1 MKFLVLLLCL
11 QIIWS
16 LSEARKLSFKDC
28 GSKVGKLVS
37 FDLSPCSQDPCIIKR
52 GSNATGTVTFIPSEE
67 VTSSKVYMYAI
78 IGFIPVP
85 LPLPNTDG
93 CKGYGLTCPLKSGKP
108 DELVFSHSIDST
120 FPAGTVT
127 LKGELKDQ
135 EENNIFCGKI
145 SLTLQ

>member
-16 LSEARKLSFKDC
+16 LSEARNLSFEDC

-37 FDLSPCSQDPCIIKR
+37 FDLSPCSQDPCFLKR

-67 VTSSKVYMYAI
+67 VTSSKVYAYVI
-78 IGFIPVP
+78 IGLIPVP
-85 LPLPNTDG
+85 LPLPNQNG
-93 CKGYGLTCPLKSGKP
+93 CKGFGLTCPLKSGKQY
-108 DELVFSHSIDST
+108 ELVFSNSVDSRL
-120 FPAGTVT
+120 PAGTVT

-135 EENNIFCGKI
+135 EGNNIYCFEV